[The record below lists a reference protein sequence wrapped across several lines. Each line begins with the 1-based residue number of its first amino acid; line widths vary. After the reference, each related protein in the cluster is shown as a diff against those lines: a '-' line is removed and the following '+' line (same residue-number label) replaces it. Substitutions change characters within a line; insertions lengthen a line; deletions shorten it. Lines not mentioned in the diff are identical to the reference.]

1 MSEGPPAPLS
11 CSSGP
16 IATTSSGSREITQ
29 AILTSIWERFP
40 SHTHCHNA
48 NFEAD
53 D

>member
-29 AILTSIWERFP
+29 AILTSIWGTVSLP
-40 SHTHCHNA
+40 HTLPQC
-48 NFEAD
+48 
-53 D
+53 